1 MGEALAGVLLTC
13 VKTGVFYF
21 LLLHLTTIATAAY
34 QTFLQWGAAPSGG
47 EFSHASF
54 FEPASVVDLG
64 FAVAGDVYDMGNRL
78 SLWTK
83 LNHPFMLSL
92 YGLAWWLVVIAFAF
106 VALHLM
112 MTIIEY
118 HLALLVGTVLIPWGI
133 LQPTAFF
140 SEFSIGWLTGGLVR
154 VLVTGGI
161 VGVGRPLFRT
171 LNVTLVGGDPTPYSA
186 TVVALSAGIFALLTW
201 VVPGRAASIAG
212 RGVSLALQAGTLLA
226 GAASPLRGML
236 LVRGAVRGV
245 SRLVEAMRR

>member
-1 MGEALAGVLLTC
+1 
-13 VKTGVFYF
+13 
-21 LLLHLTTIATAAY
+21 
-34 QTFLQWGAAPSGG
+34 
-47 EFSHASF
+47 
-54 FEPASVVDLG
+54 VDLG

-118 HLALLVGTVLIPWGI
+118 HLALLVGTVLIPWGV

-140 SEFSIGWLTGGLVR
+140 SEFSLGWLTGGLVR

-171 LNVTLVGGDPTPYSA
+171 LNVTLVGQDPTPYSA

-226 GAASPLRGML
+226 GAASPLRGAL
-236 LVRGAVRGV
+236 LVQGAVRGV